1 MAHVHQA
8 VEAAETLAVARA
20 TVEAVVAGALDR
32 AQREK
37 TAAEVQLR
45 IELAAAAAQ
54 AAQACFLRF
63 LQSVMHRPSWLL
75 RWPPPLRWRTSSP
88 RCSAHVGKSNTAA
101 SPCSHGERCF
111 SAQMHSA
118 LQ

>member
-1 MAHVHQA
+1 
-8 VEAAETLAVARA
+8 
-20 TVEAVVAGALDR
+20 VVAGALDR

-63 LQSVMHRPSWLL
+63 LQSVVAYTPSQSLLWHRKGVSKAGMYC
-75 RWPPPLRWRTSSP
+75 R
-88 RCSAHVGKSNTAA
+88 
-101 SPCSHGERCF
+101 
-111 SAQMHSA
+111 A
-118 LQ
+118 LNGCLIIKW